1 MSDDLLEAASAAL
14 GAPPEIVKRSA
25 AARAAAEGVTVEEI
39 LATWAGGAPP
49 PARPVAV
56 ERIVE
61 EIPPEAETP
70 EAPKPAAPL
79 VPAAAGP
86 VITQVVRAA
95 RPVSVAEMP
104 APLVV
109 GRKESHGKMLTGAVA
124 LFLAG
129 LLGSVVLPTF
139 AVDREGTG
147 VVRSELAEAG
157 REIYVTEGCG
167 YCHTQLVR
175 PVVTD
180 AHLGPV
186 TESSEMGAEL
196 PSTAGWIRV
205 GPDLAD
211 FADREDA
218 DPAIL
223 RGLLLNEA
231 DRPHQS
237 YRYLSEPDLEAL
249 IAYLLSL
256 E

>member
-104 APLVV
+104 APLVRPARPEIK
-109 GRKESHGKMLTGAVA
+109 GRREPR
-124 LFLAG
+124 
-129 LLGSVVLPTF
+129 VLPATR
-139 AVDREGTG
+139 AR
-147 VVRSELAEAG
+147 
-157 REIYVTEGCG
+157 
-167 YCHTQLVR
+167 
-175 PVVTD
+175 
-180 AHLGPV
+180 
-186 TESSEMGAEL
+186 
-196 PSTAGWIRV
+196 
-205 GPDLAD
+205 PDL
-211 FADREDA
+211 
-218 DPAIL
+218 PV
-223 RGLLLNEA
+223 
-231 DRPHQS
+231 
-237 YRYLSEPDLEAL
+237 
-249 IAYLLSL
+249 
-256 E
+256 